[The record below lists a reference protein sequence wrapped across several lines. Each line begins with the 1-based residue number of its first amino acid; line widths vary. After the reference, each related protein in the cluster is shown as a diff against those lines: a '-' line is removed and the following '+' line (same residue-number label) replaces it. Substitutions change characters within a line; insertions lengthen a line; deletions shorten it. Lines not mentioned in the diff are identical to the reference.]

1 MKKEH
6 VSIPLCTVWKSVS
19 WDFILF
25 PFQVKFTN
33 KAGFDPG
40 VAQLKSIYLNEL
52 WTYLGSVIISDYDDG
67 LTKNVLIIC
76 TFYLIFGL
84 KLSL

>member
-1 MKKEH
+1 MGIIWYINVIGLNSMKKEN
-6 VSIPLCTVWKSVS
+6 VSILLCTVRKSVS
-19 WDFILF
+19 CDFILF

-52 WTYLGSVIISDYDDG
+52 
-67 LTKNVLIIC
+67 
-76 TFYLIFGL
+76 
-84 KLSL
+84 

>member
-40 VAQLKSIYLNEL
+40 VAQLKSIYLHEL

-76 TFYLIFGL
+76 TFYLKKRFI
-84 KLSL
+84 KMN